1 MLAGFI
7 KKQVQKYEGGVDL
20 ESNKAVS
27 ITSNGTTVVSPSSGK
42 DGMEQV
48 TVTTNV
54 PSSASD
60 LEANKTATIDVSAYT
75 EPVEINHSSGK
86 DGMVKATVTLTNIP
100 DLENEKAQ
108 TIDVSTY
115 TGAVTVNPT
124 SGKTAMKKAT
134 ITLSNIPSGSGG
146 CTLYAWKY
154 GQDYRYTESA
164 SPEVDDKAWRGI
176 EGGFIGY
183 QSIESVGTGTIEV
196 DGDIYERYADGDI
209 MINGGGSLPNE
220 LHLYY
225 GIETTGGGGDSRSFI
240 TTEEIDG
247 TGTYTVFVGED
258 LTPIDMYDKLDLES
272 CGQVLITVEDDGC
285 EYRGYFSYNDKTYD
299 IYIGES

>member
-1 MLAGFI
+1 MNNIVLAGYL
-7 KKQVQKYEGGVDL
+7 KKQIQKYEGGVDL

-60 LEANKTATIDVSAYT
+60 LEANKTATIDVSEYT
-75 EPVEINHSSGK
+75 EPVEINHSQNK
-86 DGMVKATVTLTNIP
+86 DGMVKATITLTNIP
-100 DLENEKAQ
+100 
-108 TIDVSTY
+108 
-115 TGAVTVNPT
+115 
-124 SGKTAMKKAT
+124 SG
-134 ITLSNIPSGSGG
+134 GGG

-196 DGDIYERYADGDI
+196 DGDTYERYADGDI